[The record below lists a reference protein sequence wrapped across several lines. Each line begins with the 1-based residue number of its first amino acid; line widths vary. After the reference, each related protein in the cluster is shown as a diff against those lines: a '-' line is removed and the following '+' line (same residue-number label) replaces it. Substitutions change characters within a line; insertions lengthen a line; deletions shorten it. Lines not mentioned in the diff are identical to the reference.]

1 MGSWQFFIRGDI
13 DITNAEGLA
22 TTLRSGA
29 AQHPDDDALIDCMD
43 LTFIDAAGIRVLIAV
58 HAELAQQGC
67 DLWLVNPSPILDRL
81 LGILDLTY
89 LIASSL
95 IASSTQPAAS
105 N

>member
-1 MGSWQFFIRGDI
+1 
-13 DITNAEGLA
+13 LA

-58 HAELAQQGC
+58 HAELAQQGR

-81 LGILDLTY
+81 PGILDLTSLTASSLIASSLIASS